1 MNLTIIKQIAMVRKK
16 SLLVLAG
23 GALLGIVTSLIIST
37 YQQPRLAKAKSEW
50 LQQNA
55 AEKRGVAEL
64 SRDEVY
70 KIGQGDLAKFKARIY
85 PKTHFARFVGE
96 LYETAGKH
104 GLEVSSI
111 AYTPENTKESKLL
124 QYSFDIAVVGN
135 YNQLK
140 MFLNDLDLSVNLLH
154 IDSIS
159 FSSQGNNSDLVKLQV
174 KSTAYF
180 RRETP

>member
-1 MNLTIIKQIAMVRKK
+1 MNLIIIKQIAMVRRK
-16 SLLVLAG
+16 SLLFLAG
-23 GALLGIVTSLIIST
+23 GAFLGMGMNLFIST

-55 AEKRGVAEL
+55 AEKRGVAEA

-85 PKTHFARFVGE
+85 PKTHFARFIGE
-96 LYETAGKH
+96 LYEITGKH

-111 AYTPENTKESKLL
+111 AYKPETTKESKLL
-124 QYSFDIAVVGN
+124 QYTFDIAVIGN

-140 MFLNDLDLSVNLLH
+140 MFLNDLDLSGNLLH
-154 IDSIS
+154 IDSIA
-159 FSSQGNNSDLVKLQV
+159 FNSQGNKSDLVKLQV

-180 RRETP
+180 RREAP

>member
-1 MNLTIIKQIAMVRKK
+1 MNLSIIKQIAMVRKK
-16 SLLVLAG
+16 SLLFLAG
-23 GALLGIVTSLIIST
+23 GVFLSIVVNLFIST
-37 YQQPRLAKAKSEW
+37 YQEPRLAKVKSEW

-55 AEKRGVAEL
+55 AEKRGIAEL

-70 KIGQGDLAKFKARIY
+70 KIGQADLAKFNARIY
-85 PKTHFARFVGE
+85 PKTHFARFIGE
-96 LYETAGKH
+96 LYEIAGKH
-104 GLEVSSI
+104 RLEVSSI
-111 AYTPENTKESKLL
+111 TYQPVTAKESKLL
-124 QYSFDIAVVGN
+124 QYTFDIAVVGN

-159 FSSQGNNSDLVKLQV
+159 FSNQENKSDQVKLQV

-180 RRETP
+180 RREAQ